1 MHLSGSLW
9 DCGYV
14 SVYVSVYICLFFS
27 RCPLA
32 CLSCMLVFLFLF
44 FLLLFFIY
52 LFVLLSL
59 SLCKCKHVLYTAASV
74 IDFTLSSGDG
84 VIFPKLSSKISQR
97 NEDRCKAKT
106 KEVSVSLELSD
117 ADQMVAGPRPVVRQ
131 HLN

>member
-9 DCGYV
+9 YCG
-14 SVYVSVYICLFFS
+14 YVSVYICLFFS

-32 CLSCMLVFLFLF
+32 CLCMYVSFFVSFF
-44 FLLLFFIY
+44 FLVFFIY

-59 SLCKCKHVLYTAASV
+59 SLCKCKHVLDTAASV

-97 NEDRCKAKT
+97 NEDRCNAKT